1 MKIQTTT
8 LALLF
13 AGFTFAGSGSNKI
26 SKQEY
31 VEQWKGV
38 AIEQMMLHDIPASIT
53 LAQGILESANGNSD
67 LAVKGNNHFGIKC
80 HNWQGKKM
88 YKDDDTK
95 NECFRVYKTADESYI
110 DHSEFL
116 KNGKRYAF
124 LFDYKS
130 TDYKSWAKGLKQ
142 AGYATNP
149 KYPDLLIGIIEDL
162 ELNKYDNF
170 SKVETRKLPSI
181 VVEKNKEKEE
191 VKVKS
196 VYRSNTHQ
204 VNIHTNGVKYVVAKK
219 GDTFFTISA
228 EFGLKL
234 SQLYK
239 YNDYDKHKDVLV
251 PGDIIYI
258 RPKKRAN
265 IFKKEEI
272 VIEKEISL
280 NELSQSYAL
289 NKKTLMRLNDI
300 TDDETVIA
308 SGRKVILR

>member
-1 MKIQTTT
+1 M
-8 LALLF
+8 LF

-53 LAQGILESANGNSD
+53 LAQGILESASGNSD
-67 LAVKGNNHFGIKC
+67 LAIKGNNHFGIKC

-95 NECFRVYKTADESYI
+95 NECFRVYKTAEESYI

-116 KNGKRYAF
+116 KNGNRYAF

-130 TDYKSWAKGLKQ
+130 TDYKSWAKGLRQ

-162 ELNKYDNF
+162 KLDQYDNF

-181 VVEKNKEKEE
+181 VAEKNVKPE
-191 VKVKS
+191 VKSTIKT
-196 VYRSNTHQ
+196 NTHQ
-204 VNIHTNGVKYVVAKK
+204 VYIHENGVKYIVAKK
-219 GDTFFTISA
+219 GDTFFTIA
-228 EFGLKL
+228 TEFGLKL
-234 SQLYK
+234 SQLYR
-239 YNDYDKHKDVLV
+239 YNDFDKHKDVLI
-251 PGDIIYI
+251 PGDVVYI
-258 RPKKRAN
+258 KAKKRGS

-272 VIEKEISL
+272 VVEKEISL

-289 NKKTLMRLNDI
+289 NIKSLMRLNNI
-300 TDDETVIA
+300 TDDETIIA
-308 SGRKVILR
+308 SGRKVTLR

>member
-13 AGFTFAGSGSNKI
+13 ASFAFANSGSNKI

-31 VEQWKGV
+31 VERWKGV

-53 LAQGILESANGNSD
+53 LAQGILESASGNSD

-95 NECFRVYKTADESYI
+95 NECFRVYKSAEESYL

-116 KNGKRYAF
+116 KKGSRYEF
-124 LFDYKS
+124 LFDYKP
-130 TDYKSWAKGLKQ
+130 TDYKSWAKGLRQ

-162 ELNKYDNF
+162 GLAQYDSF
-170 SKVETRKLPSI
+170 SKVEIRKQPSI
-181 VVEKNKEKEE
+181 VADKNVEKTE
-191 VKVKS
+191 VKS
-196 VYRSNTHQ
+196 SIRTNTHQ
-204 VNIHTNGVKYVVAKK
+204 VYLHEKGVKYIIAKK
-219 GDTFFTISA
+219 GDTFFTIST

-234 SQLYK
+234 SQLYR
-239 YNDYDKHKDVLV
+239 YNDFDKHKDVLV
-251 PGDIIYI
+251 PGDVIYI

-272 VIEKEISL
+272 VVEKEISI

-289 NKKTLMRLNDI
+289 NKKSLMRLNDI
-300 TDDETVIA
+300 TDDETIIA
-308 SGRKVILR
+308 SGRKVTLR

>member
-191 VKVKS
+191 VKS
-196 VYRSNTHQ
+196 VYISNTHQ

>member
-1 MKIQTTT
+1 MKSQTTT
-8 LALLF
+8 LALLL
-13 AGFTFAGSGSNKI
+13 AGFTFAGSGGRKI

-31 VEQWKGV
+31 VDQWKGV

-95 NECFRVYKTADESYI
+95 NECFRVYKTAEESYI

-116 KNGKRYAF
+116 KNGKRYSF

-162 ELNKYDNF
+162 ELNQYDSF

-181 VVEKNKEKEE
+181 VAEKSKEKVE
-191 VKVKS
+191 VKS

-219 GDTFFTISA
+219 GDTFFTIA
-228 EFGLKL
+228 TEFGLKL
-234 SQLYK
+234 SQLYR

-251 PGDIIYI
+251 PGDVIYI

-272 VIEKEISL
+272 VVEKEISL

-289 NKKTLMRLNDI
+289 NKKTLMRLNNI
-300 TDDETVIA
+300 TDDETIIA
-308 SGRKVILR
+308 SGRKVTLR

>member
-8 LALLF
+8 LALFCAGIVF
-13 AGFTFAGSGSNKI
+13 ASSGSNKI
-26 SKQEY
+26 SKQQY

-38 AIEQMMLHDIPASIT
+38 AIEQMMMHDIPASIT
-53 LAQGILESANGNSD
+53 LAQGILESGSGNSD

-88 YKDDDTK
+88 YKDDDSK
-95 NECFRVYKTADESYI
+95 NECFRVYKTAEESYM

-130 TDYKSWAKGLKQ
+130 TDYKSWAKGLRQ

-162 ELNKYDNF
+162 NLSQYDSF
-170 SKVETRKLPSI
+170 SKVETRKQPSI
-181 VVEKNKEKEE
+181 VVENKTEKKE
-191 VKVKS
+191 VNS
-196 VYRSNTHQ
+196 VVRSNTHQ
-204 VNIHTNGVKYVVAKK
+204 VNIHANGVKYVVAKK
-219 GDTFFTISA
+219 GDTFYTIA
-228 EFGLKL
+228 TEFGLKL
-234 SQLYK
+234 SQLYR
-239 YNDYDKHKDVLV
+239 YNDFDKHKDILV
-251 PGDIIYI
+251 PGDVIYI

-272 VIEKEISL
+272 VVEKAISL

-289 NKKTLMRLNDI
+289 NKKSLMRLNDI
-300 TDDETVIA
+300 TDDETIIA
-308 SGRKVILR
+308 SGRKVTLR

>member
-1 MKIQTTT
+1 M
-8 LALLF
+8 
-13 AGFTFAGSGSNKI
+13 
-26 SKQEY
+26 
-31 VEQWKGV
+31 
-38 AIEQMMLHDIPASIT
+38 
-53 LAQGILESANGNSD
+53 
-67 LAVKGNNHFGIKC
+67 
-80 HNWQGKKM
+80 
-88 YKDDDTK
+88 
-95 NECFRVYKTADESYI
+95 
-110 DHSEFL
+110 
-116 KNGKRYAF
+116 
-124 LFDYKS
+124 FDYKS

-149 KYPDLLIGIIEDL
+149 KYPDLLIGIIEDMKL
-162 ELNKYDNF
+162 DQYDNF

-181 VVEKNKEKEE
+181 VVEKTKEKQE
-191 VKVKS
+191 VKS

-219 GDTFFTISA
+219 GDTFYTIA
-228 EFGLKL
+228 TEFGLKL
-234 SQLYK
+234 SQLYR

-289 NKKTLMRLNDI
+289 NKKALMRLNDI
-300 TDDETVIA
+300 TDDEAVIA
-308 SGRKVILR
+308 SGRKVTLR

>member
-1 MKIQTTT
+1 MKIQTTM

-38 AIEQMMLHDIPASIT
+38 AIEQMMFHDIPASIT
-53 LAQGILESANGNSD
+53 LAQGILESASGNSD
-67 LAVKGNNHFGIKC
+67 LAVKGKNHFGIKC

-95 NECFRVYKTADESYI
+95 NECFRVYKSAEESYL
-110 DHSEFL
+110 DHSDFLKKGSRYEFL
-116 KNGKRYAF
+116 FN
-124 LFDYKS
+124 YKS
-130 TDYKSWAKGLKQ
+130 TDYKSWAKGLRQ

-162 ELNKYDNF
+162 NLDRYDSF
-170 SKVETRKLPSI
+170 SKVDTRKQPSI
-181 VVEKNKEKEE
+181 VADKKVEKTQ
-191 VKVKS
+191 VKS
-196 VYRSNTHQ
+196 SVRVNSHQ
-204 VNIHTNGVKYVVAKK
+204 VCIHEKGVKYIIAKK
-219 GDTFFTISA
+219 GDTFFTISS

-234 SQLYK
+234 TQLHR
-239 YNDYDKHKDVLV
+239 YNDFDKHKDVLV
-251 PGDIIYI
+251 TGDVIYI

-272 VIEKEISL
+272 VVEKEVSL

-289 NKKTLMRLNDI
+289 NKKSLMRLNGI
-300 TDDETVIA
+300 TDDETIIA